1 MNTLARS
8 IIISSMFLF
17 LAACGGGGGGQDATP
32 SKPGIWD
39 DSSSTWDNVVFSD

>member
-8 IIISSMFLF
+8 LIISSMFLF
-17 LAACGGGGGGQDATP
+17 LAACGGGGGQDATP